1 MSAEANAS
9 RGFLRRILP
18 AEILPDRQRAEEL
31 AEQVIELRKELSDA
45 NALAAQRTQELTTQV
60 IELRKEFA
68 GANAGANA
76 AAAQGTQEQLSNPQQ
91 LEAQVQQSEQRSEA
105 KAQRSDDMER
115 TREQTRGRIA
125 FVLIGTLVAVVLGTI
140 AYMTWLTTIKG
151 MTPEEVINLMQGL
164 GTTLLAPI
172 VGLIGAV
179 IGFYYGGQAAVQGTQ
194 SAAQAA
200 TEVAKEAATTAAN
213 RAARKGP
220 PFSLLN

>member
-18 AEILPDRQRAEEL
+18 AEILPDWQRAEEL
-31 AEQVIELRKELSDA
+31 A
-45 NALAAQRTQELTTQV
+45 AQD

-140 AYMTWLTTIKG
+140 AYMTWLTTIEG

-200 TEVAKEAATTAAN
+200 TEVAKEAATTVANKAAHTATE
-213 RAARKGP
+213 RVKSVTEDATLAATKAAEAAQAAV
-220 PFSLLN
+220 NHTEN

>member
-9 RGFLRRILP
+9 GGFLRKILP
-18 AEILPDRQRAEEL
+18 AEILPAGQRAEEL
-31 AEQVIELRKELSDA
+31 TAQVIELRKELAGA
-45 NALAAQRTQELTTQV
+45 NALAAQR
-60 IELRKEFA
+60 
-68 GANAGANA
+68 
-76 AAAQGTQEQLSNPQQ
+76 TQEQLSNPQQ

-140 AYMTWLTTIKG
+140 AYMTWLTTIEG

-172 VGLIGAV
+172 VGLIGTV

-213 RAARKGP
+213 RAAHTATETVKSVTEDATQAATKAAEAAQAAINHTESGEH
-220 PFSLLN
+220 